1 MDDPNQNPQ
10 VKPGR
15 LPSLLNPKFPISN
28 ATFHLFPNLPT
39 ELRQMIWEQSLTCE
53 RYIKVEFCTID
64 KTTGKIRRGGVPG
77 GIPGAIPGITRP
89 LTGPYRIL
97 FHHPPKPGA
106 LFSTSAESRASAQRF
121 YRIVLPCFYVTE
133 SPLITDSL
141 HDSQQNTERNPQG
154 IVLSYVGPQS
164 HRRPQALIPGTLS
177 LNPELDTL
185 EIDGLPL
192 FTNFANDVWN
202 HDPRKAGLY
211 HVAFLYTHWSF
222 SFRVHHLPCYARSE
236 EQLRQVVARLRSVT
250 FIHYADVDKVSY
262 KCPAEH
268 QCLLHYRCLLPVA
281 GATGNF
287 SRQQDPR
294 HIGHEV
300 LNNVYFDLSDT
311 SDLGRPYQKWMG
323 LVEKLRVTTPC
334 VYKIAYTTNRS
345 KSPISCE
352 SDTVV
357 HLKSEGERREQKRL
371 NGKGFQQ
378 EQVWMHLKETTG
390 QFNGAVETAIGF
402 WTFPIES
409 LGQISRAHN
418 RSEDQRG
425 CFYDLSAS
433 WPELCLFDL

>member
-53 RYIKVEFCTID
+53 RYIKVELCTID

-202 HDPRKAGLY
+202 HDPRFIIFPVMPDQKNSCARSWPGFEVS
-211 HVAFLYTHWSF
+211 HLYTTLMWTKYPTNVPLST
-222 SFRVHHLPCYARSE
+222 SAYCTIA
-236 EQLRQVVARLRSVT
+236 
-250 FIHYADVDKVSY
+250 
-262 KCPAEH
+262 
-268 QCLLHYRCLLPVA
+268 
-281 GATGNF
+281 
-287 SRQQDPR
+287 
-294 HIGHEV
+294 
-300 LNNVYFDLSDT
+300 VYFLSQGLPATFQDSRIHDT
-311 SDLGRPYQKWMG
+311 SGTKYLIMFISIFP
-323 LVEKLRVTTPC
+323 TPQ
-334 VYKIAYTTNRS
+334 T
-345 KSPISCE
+345 
-352 SDTVV
+352 SDGHT
-357 HLKSEGERREQKRL
+357 K
-371 NGKGFQQ
+371 NGWG
-378 EQVWMHLKETTG
+378 W
-390 QFNGAVETAIGF
+390 
-402 WTFPIES
+402 
-409 LGQISRAHN
+409 
-418 RSEDQRG
+418 
-425 CFYDLSAS
+425 
-433 WPELCLFDL
+433 